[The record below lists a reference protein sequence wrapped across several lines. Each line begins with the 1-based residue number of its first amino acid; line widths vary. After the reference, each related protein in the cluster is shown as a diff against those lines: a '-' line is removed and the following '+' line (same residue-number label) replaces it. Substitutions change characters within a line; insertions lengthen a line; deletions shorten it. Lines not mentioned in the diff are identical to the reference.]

1 MSRPVAEEG
10 APELRLAPESIE
22 ALAVRLAELLR
33 PGADPGAPVG
43 AEEKDEGDEEEMI
56 SAAEVS
62 RRYGVQRRWVYEN
75 REFLGA
81 VELGTG
87 PRPRL
92 RFDQRVL
99 DRRLGPPDGDE
110 RQADMRRS
118 TWMRA
123 SRISDSLSSRSRA
136 NVARPSEF
144 VSGAAVG
151 RPPDAAPGRGR
162 TD

>member
-1 MSRPVAEEG
+1 MTR
-10 APELRLAPESIE
+10 APEDPPQLRLAPESIE
-22 ALAVRLAELLR
+22 ELAVRLAELLR
-33 PGADPGAPVG
+33 PGGESGPVAATERDEDDG
-43 AEEKDEGDEEEMI
+43 EELI

-92 RFDQRVL
+92 RFDQRFL
-99 DRRLGPPDGDE
+99 DGRLGPPNGDA

-118 TWMRA
+118 TWIRA

-151 RPPDAAPGRGR
+151 RSPDAAPGRGR